1 MPTLKPVRKRT
12 TAKATVAVTL
22 TDAERHELGVKL
34 LGIKDG
40 ATRAKAL
47 ADLARLL
54 GLFASELGN
63 AKNVYLQSDLIAAAR
78 PLLAG
83 VERFSKAIQSAPTH
97 VISIIAYKE
106 FVDFVAL
113 SKQIRGFDK
122 FQRWLHEQPSMK
134 GGERRSYKKA
144 LKENWAPSL
153 AEWFDRHRDK
163 EAKTSRSKDRKAFAQ
178 IAVEAVE
185 RAVAARENRSNT
197 GV

>member
-12 TAKATVAVTL
+12 TAKATIAVTL
-22 TDAERHELGVKL
+22 TDAERHELGVEL

-47 ADLARLL
+47 VDLTRLL

-83 VERFSKAIQSAPTH
+83 VERFSKAIHSAPTH

-106 FVDFVAL
+106 FVDFAAL
-113 SKQIRGFDK
+113 SKQVRGFGK
-122 FQRWLHEQPSMK
+122 FDRWLHEQPSMK
-134 GGERRSYKKA
+134 GSERRS
-144 LKENWAPSL
+144 
-153 AEWFDRHRDK
+153 
-163 EAKTSRSKDRKAFAQ
+163 
-178 IAVEAVE
+178 
-185 RAVAARENRSNT
+185 
-197 GV
+197 